1 MGRRRASA
9 PVVPSITVNPV
20 VTRFSTLMKERYGAD
35 LYAFGSRVQG
45 LARDD
50 SDYDLVAVARSFSG
64 QRSFLRAPDRFHL
77 WEQAGGF
84 GLSLDLHCY
93 TPEEFEED
101 LEGLGYLGEAAGR
114 GELARMR

>member
-1 MGRRRASA
+1 MQ
-9 PVVPSITVNPV
+9 
-20 VTRFSTLMKERYGAD
+20 ERYGAD

-50 SDYDLVAVARSFSG
+50 SDYDLVAVATVFAG
-64 QRSFLRAPDRFHL
+64 QRSFLRAPDRFDL

-93 TPEEFEED
+93 TPEEFAEE
-101 LEGLGYLGEAAGR
+101 LEGLGYLGEAAER
-114 GELARMR
+114 GELVRIRPDGQR